1 MLFRS
6 GIVTPN
12 SGDTGYAAGEWRTND
27 ETGEMQFHAADGTV
41 VSEKEWAG
49 GSTTGESTEA

>member
-6 GIVTPN
+6 
-12 SGDTGYAAGEWRTND
+12 TGYAAGEWRTND